1 MPVYVLL
8 VLCVHCTVYLVFE
21 LDNLTYACA
30 RLLLYLQFI
39 LYSLLYF
46 YYCVY
51 HVRCTMY

>member
-8 VLCVHCTVYLVFE
+8 VLCVNCTVYLVSE

-30 RLLLYLQFI
+30 RLLLFLQFI